1 MTHVHLHQRAG
12 GSSPKYNSAS
22 ILAPIISPITCD
34 AGASDARTPP
44 RVERMPQVKYM
55 QMPSK
60 APRIVV
66 VEDDPS
72 MSQAIERILR
82 VGGFTPIVFDS
93 AESALAA
100 DAVQAADCLVL
111 DFHLPGMSGFELQER
126 LATPGLPA
134 GRVHDGA
141 RRTRRAGAFVSGRRA
156 EPA

>member
-1 MTHVHLHQRAG
+1 
-12 GSSPKYNSAS
+12 
-22 ILAPIISPITCD
+22 
-34 AGASDARTPP
+34 
-44 RVERMPQVKYM
+44 MPQVKYM

-72 MSQAIERILR
+72 MSQAIARILR

-111 DFHLPGMSGFELQER
+111 DFHLPRMSGFELYHRLTHAGEAPPAIFITAHDEPTVRQEAER
-126 LATPGLPA
+126 L
-134 GRVHDGA
+134 GA
-141 RRTRRAGAFVSGRRA
+141 RCYLPKPFSGRMLLESVKQSLSSR
-156 EPA
+156 